1 MPKIIYMLAIG
12 EKAVGKRLVVWGCW
26 REVLFWMLL
35 LPTFSALESTAPRR
49 QAVGLLELSC
59 FLLVSISSLGRL
71 RNLGLEFVAWERI
84 SWRAAV
90 RCVLWGIS
98 TAAGAVLV
106 SKFSHQQ
113 IGLTLDWNKA
123 MLIVLLGP
131 VLEEIVCRGY
141 VLALLLYLAKRTAWS
156 FARSAAVITAA
167 VIFAAA
173 HVGNPGITW
182 LQLSCIV
189 AMGCLYGALRLNYR
203 STAAAVL
210 THSTYNLAL
219 CLSSWLAM

>member
-1 MPKIIYMLAIG
+1 M
-12 EKAVGKRLVVWGCW
+12 
-26 REVLFWMLL
+26 FWMLL
-35 LPTFSALESTAPRR
+35 LPAFSALASTAPKR
-49 QAVGLLELSC
+49 QAAGLLELSG
-59 FLLVSISSLGRL
+59 FLLVSISSLGKL

-98 TAAGAVLV
+98 TAASAVLV
-106 SKFSHQQ
+106 SKVSHQP
-113 IGLTLDWNKA
+113 IELTLDWHKA
-123 MLIVLLGP
+123 ALIILLGP

-141 VLALLLYLAKRTAWS
+141 VLTLLLHLAKRTAWP
-156 FARSAAVITAA
+156 FARLTAVMAAA

-173 HVGNPGITW
+173 HVANAGITW
-182 LQLSCIV
+182 LQLGCIA

-210 THSTYNLAL
+210 MHSTYNLTV
-219 CLSSWLAM
+219 CLTSWLGM

>member
-1 MPKIIYMLAIG
+1 MPAIC
-12 EKAVGKRLVVWGCW
+12 EKAVGRRTGVLACW

-35 LPTFSALESTAPRR
+35 LPAFSALASTAPKR
-49 QAVGLLELSC
+49 QAAGLLELSG
-59 FLLVSISSLGRL
+59 FLLVSISSLGKL

-84 SWRAAV
+84 SWRTAV

-106 SKFSHQQ
+106 SKFSHQP
-113 IGLTLDWNKA
+113 IELTLDWHKA
-123 MLIVLLGP
+123 ALIILLGP

-141 VLALLLYLAKRTAWS
+141 VLTLLLHLAKRTAWP
-156 FARSAAVITAA
+156 FARLTAVMAAA

-173 HVGNPGITW
+173 HVANAGITW
-182 LQLSCIV
+182 LQLGCIA

-210 THSTYNLAL
+210 MHSTYNLTV
-219 CLSSWLAM
+219 CLTSWLGM

>member
-1 MPKIIYMLAIG
+1 MGA
-12 EKAVGKRLVVWGCW
+12 KAVGRRSEVWGCW

-35 LPTFSALESTAPRR
+35 LPAFSALASTAPKR
-49 QAVGLLELSC
+49 QAAGLLEISG

-71 RNLGLEFVAWERI
+71 RSLGLEFVAWERI

-90 RCVLWGIS
+90 RCVLWGIL

-106 SKFSHQQ
+106 SKFSHQP
-113 IGLTLDWNKA
+113 ISLTLDWNKA
-123 MLIVLLGP
+123 VLIVLLGP

-141 VLALLLYLAKRTAWS
+141 VLTLLLYLAKRTAFP
-156 FARSAAVITAA
+156 FARLAAVIAAA

-173 HVGNPGITW
+173 HIGNAGITW
-182 LQLSCIV
+182 LQLGCIA
-189 AMGCLYGALRLNYR
+189 AMGCLYGALRINYR
-203 STAAAVL
+203 STAAPVL

-219 CLSSWLAM
+219 CLSSWLGM

>member
-1 MPKIIYMLAIG
+1 MPKITMLAIG
-12 EKAVGKRLVVWGCW
+12 EKAVARRSGLLACW

-35 LPTFSALESTAPRR
+35 LPAFSALASTAPKR
-49 QAVGLLELSC
+49 QAAGLLELSG

-84 SWRAAV
+84 SWRAAGH
-90 RCVLWGIS
+90 CVLWGIS
-98 TAAGAVLV
+98 TAASAVLV
-106 SKFSHQQ
+106 SKFSHQP
-113 IGLTLDWNKA
+113 IELTLDWHKA
-123 MLIVLLGP
+123 ALIILLGP

-141 VLALLLYLAKRTAWS
+141 VLTLLLHLAKRTAWP
-156 FARSAAVITAA
+156 FARLAAVIAAA

-173 HVGNPGITW
+173 HVANAGITW
-182 LQLSCIV
+182 LQLGCIA

-210 THSTYNLAL
+210 MHSTYNLTV
-219 CLSSWLAM
+219 CLTSWLGM

>member
-1 MPKIIYMLAIG
+1 MPKITMLAIG
-12 EKAVGKRLVVWGCW
+12 EKAVARRSGLLACW
-26 REVLFWMLL
+26 REALFWLLL
-35 LPTFSALESTAPRR
+35 LPAFAALGSSAPRR
-49 QAVGLLELSC
+49 QAAGLLEVSGWLV
-59 FLLVSISSLGRL
+59 VSISSLGRL

-90 RCVLWGIS
+90 HCVLWGVS

-106 SKFSHQQ
+106 SKVSHQP

-173 HVGNPGITW
+173 HVGNAGMTW
-182 LQLSCIV
+182 LQLGCI
-189 AMGCLYGALRLNYR
+189 AATGCLYGALRTKYR

-210 THSTYNLAL
+210 THSMYNLAL
-219 CLSSWLAM
+219 CLSSWLGT